1 MEIITWFGRVD
12 LDSGRLETEGGV
24 EEMAKRLLQEDGSS
38 VPPQTDL
45 RALARALGF
54 TGSDREYDRLL
65 RETAISLARKKL
77 EMLSNSE
84 ADALQMM
91 AALDDLNSTVNLL
104 DERLY
109 EWSRLHSERRLRG
122 EPLAVLLQDQ
132 EGIGVLARAVQS
144 LRRSR
149 DALQTDLEQIMD
161 QVSPNLSALAGPI
174 LAARLISRAGCL
186 KRLSEMPASTIQ
198 LMGAEKSLFKHLKGR
213 APSPKHGLIYRH
225 PAVAAAPRSMKGKVS
240 RALAGK
246 LAIAARVDY
255 HSGVLMPGLKESMEK
270 RFSDLKRIHR
280 RRT

>member
-1 MEIITWFGRVD
+1 VEIITWFGRVD

-149 DALQTDLEQIMD
+149 DALQTDLEQTMD
-161 QVSPNLSALAGPI
+161 QVSPNLSAMAGPI
-174 LAARLISRAGCL
+174 LAARLISRAGGL

>member
-149 DALQTDLEQIMD
+149 DALQTDLEQTMD
-161 QVSPNLSALAGPI
+161 QVSPNLSAMAGPI
-174 LAARLISRAGCL
+174 LAARLISRAGGL

-255 HSGVLMPGLKESMEK
+255 HSGVPMPGLKESMEK

>member
-149 DALQTDLEQIMD
+149 DALQTDLEQTMD
-161 QVSPNLSALAGPI
+161 QVSPNLSAMAGPI
-174 LAARLISRAGCL
+174 LAARLISRAGGL